1 MKIELLV
8 ATMNNRIEHFQ
19 EISKKNPELK
29 VTLINQS
36 KDPIQIESDQ
46 FTVKSFQ
53 ETGLSKSR
61 NRALEQA
68 SGEVCVVCDDDVDFT
83 VDFQTTIAKAYESLP
98 DADLIS
104 FQIITPEGKPYK
116 PYKNKIFLHNKLSIL
131 RVSSIEI
138 TFKRKSIEKHQ
149 LSFDERFGLGSQI
162 KGGEENIFLADALR
176 KGLKLYSYPAPI
188 VIHPKE
194 SSNKT
199 IDSDFFFTKGAAMRR
214 INRRQGFVLT
224 LVFLLAQFRKV
235 KKIYEIPAYLSA
247 FVRGYN
253 FKFENKL

>member
-1 MKIELLV
+1 MKLELLV

-19 EISKKNPELK
+19 EISQKNPELK

-36 KDPIQIESDQ
+36 KDSIQIESDQ

-53 ETGLSKSR
+53 EAGLSKSR
-61 NRALEQA
+61 NRALEYA
-68 SGEVCVVCDDDVDFT
+68 TGDVCVVCDDDVDFT
-83 VDFQTTIAKAYESLP
+83 SDFQTTIAKAYESLP

-104 FQIITPEGKPYK
+104 FQIITPEGEPYK
-116 PYKNKIFLHNKLSIL
+116 PYKNKPFIHNKVSIL
-131 RVSSIEI
+131 RASSIEV
-138 TFKRKSIEKHQ
+138 TFKKKSIEKHQ
-149 LSFDERFGLGSQI
+149 LSFDERFGLGSEI

-214 INRRQGFVLT
+214 INGRQGLGLS
-224 LVFLLAQFRKV
+224 LVFLMAQFRKV
-235 KKIYEIPAYLSA
+235 KKIYQVPEYLSA
-247 FVRGYN
+247 FIKGYN
-253 FKFENKL
+253 FKFENE

>member
-1 MKIELLV
+1 MRLELLV
-8 ATMNNRIEHFQ
+8 ATMNNRIEHFR

-83 VDFQTTIAKAYESLP
+83 VDFKTTIAKAYEALA

-104 FQIITPEGKPYK
+104 FQVITPEGKPYK
-116 PYKNKIFLHNKLSIL
+116 AYKNKLFVHNKVSIL
-131 RVSSIEI
+131 QVSSIEV
-138 TFKRKSIEKHQ
+138 TFKRESIEKHQ
-149 LSFDERFGLGSQI
+149 LSFDERFGLGSEI

-176 KGLKLYSYPAPI
+176 KGMKLYSYPAPI

-199 IDSDFFFTKGAAMRR
+199 IDSDFFFTKGAIMKR
-214 INRRQGFVLT
+214 INGRQGLVLS

-235 KKIYEIPAYLSA
+235 KKIHQIPTYLSS
-247 FVRGYN
+247 FLRGYN
-253 FKFENKL
+253 FKFENE

>member
-1 MKIELLV
+1 MRLELLV
-8 ATMNNRIEHFQ
+8 ATLNNRIEHFK
-19 EISKKNPELK
+19 EISKKYPELK

-36 KDPIQIESDQ
+36 AEPLQIDSEQ

-53 ETGLSKSR
+53 EVGLSKSR
-61 NRALEQA
+61 NRALESA
-68 SGEVCVVCDDDVDFT
+68 SGDVCVVCDEDVDFT
-83 VDFQTTIAKAYESLP
+83 ADFQATIAKAYEALP

-104 FQIITPEGKPYK
+104 FQIITPEGEPYK
-116 PYKNKIFLHNKLSIL
+116 TYKKKTFAHNKVSIL
-131 RVSSIEI
+131 RVSSIEV

-149 LSFDERFGLGSQI
+149 LTFDERFGLGSEI

-176 KGLKLYSYPAPI
+176 KGLKLYSFPGPI

-199 IDSDFFFTKGAAMRR
+199 IDSDFFFTKGAIMKR
-214 INRRQGFVLT
+214 INGRQGLVLS
-224 LVFLLAQFRKV
+224 LVFLVAQFRKV
-235 KKIYEIPAYLSA
+235 KKIHQVPTYLSA

-253 FKFENKL
+253 FKFENE